1 MDNAHS
7 IIAAI
12 LIIGAGF
19 LPPTVTTIANAQMM
33 GPMASMFCNAVRAGV
48 ATGPQAGICGLF
60 AQDQLGQSTL
70 ANGATA
76 GGTGFPC
83 LPEFG
88 CGTTTTNGLGTAN
101 SICASGFT
109 FDPASG
115 LCVPTSTTTNG
126 ICGVNFILQNGVC
139 VPISQRQPTPPTANA
154 GPDQTVTNGSTVT
167 LNGAG
172 STATT
177 LGSTITGYSW
187 TQTAGPAVSLSGA
200 NTVTPT
206 FIAPAVTTKTVLI
219 FSLTVTDSN
228 GQVSSPSITQVTV
241 NPPTSS

>member
-1 MDNAHS
+1 MGNSHS
-7 IIAAI
+7 LIAAI
-12 LIIGAGF
+12 LVIGAGF
-19 LPPTVTTIANAQMM
+19 LPPTITTMANAQMM

-60 AQDQLGQSTL
+60 AQNQLGQSTL

-83 LPEFG
+83 LPQFG
-88 CGTTTTNGLGTAN
+88 CGTTTITNGLGTAN
-101 SICASGFT
+101 SICSLGFT
-109 FDPASG
+109 FDSASG
-115 LCVPTSTTTNG
+115 LCVPTSTTNG
-126 ICGVNFILQNGVC
+126 VCGVNFILQNGVC
-139 VPISQRQPTPPTANA
+139 VPISQTQPTPPTANA
-154 GPDQTVTNGSTVT
+154 GPDQTVTNGSTVM

-177 LGSTITGYSW
+177 PGATVTVYSW
-187 TQTAGPAVSLSGA
+187 TQTAGPAVSLSRA

-206 FIAPAVTTKTVLI
+206 FIAPTVTTTQSVLI

-228 GQVSSPSITQVTV
+228 GQVSSPSTTQVTV
-241 NPPTSS
+241 NAP

>member
-1 MDNAHS
+1 MGNAHS
-7 IIAAI
+7 LIAAI

-60 AQDQLGQSTL
+60 AQNQLGQSTL

-76 GGTGFPC
+76 AGGTGFPC
-83 LPEFG
+83 LPQFG
-88 CGTTTTNGLGTAN
+88 CGTTATTTTNGLGIAN

-115 LCVPTSTTTNG
+115 LCIPTSTTNRV
-126 ICGVNFILQNGVC
+126 CGVNFILQNGVC
-139 VPISQRQPTPPTANA
+139 VPISQTQPTPPIANA
-154 GPDQTVTNGSTVT
+154 GPDQTVTNGSIVI

-177 LGSTITGYSW
+177 PGATITGYSW
-187 TQTAGPAVSLSGA
+187 TQTAGPAVSLNAA

-206 FIAPAVTTKTVLI
+206 FIAPTVTTQTVLI

-228 GQVSSPSITQVTV
+228 GQVSSPSTTQVTV
-241 NPPTSS
+241 NAR

>member
-19 LPPTVTTIANAQMM
+19 LHPTVTTIANAQMM

-48 ATGPQAGICGLF
+48 ATGPQAVMCGLF
-60 AQDQLGQSTL
+60 AQNQLGQSTL

-83 LPEFG
+83 LPQFG
-88 CGTTTTNGLGTAN
+88 CGTTATNGIGTAN

-115 LCVPTSTTTNG
+115 LCIPTSTTNG
-126 ICGVNFILQNGVC
+126 VCGVNFILQNGVC
-139 VPISQRQPTPPTANA
+139 VPISQTQPTRPTANA
-154 GPDQTVTNGSTVT
+154 GPDQTVTNGSTVI

-177 LGSTITGYSW
+177 PGATITGYSW

-206 FIAPAVTTKTVLI
+206 FIAPTLTAQTVLT

-228 GQVSSPSITQVTV
+228 GQVSSPSTTQVTV
-241 NPPTSS
+241 NAP